1 MLKTRPTFRVQ
12 SIGSLLILSVTVTV
26 ALAMAAIIFYVTR
39 SSYNLTLE
47 IERHTLAQAGIT
59 AQRGL
64 DQYCDFAISLARSMA
79 TDRQV
84 TFALGGDPDRAQW
97 RLTEAVK
104 ATPAIWSV
112 LVFDV
117 QGQVVAGVNANGD
130 SLAGG
135 SRADRDYCKAI
146 LSGKDQ
152 YLPSS
157 IILSKTG
164 GDAMYIFTAGHSI
177 RDATG
182 QVMGGVVISLKWSA
196 FTDRFITPLR
206 FGQWGYAYMIDGS
219 GVTIAHGANKAAMLK
234 NDSSADFMQKV
245 LAQKNGQQFYEW
257 KGTRKFMSFS
267 QHPDTGF
274 IFCMTA
280 NEGELTA
287 AAATQRNILVGI
299 GVAAMLLL
307 AACITF
313 ILRRL
318 VVKPIQGLQSYAD
331 AVAHGDYNAAKQ
343 AGLRFEIAA
352 LADNLYSMVGQLKE
366 RLGYAQ
372 GVLEGFVLPCAVFDR
387 DDKATFINEHMLKAL
402 EKDGTVQSRLGESSA
417 QFIWG
422 DASRTTLVN
431 RVQAEGRLQRA
442 EIPFPTKSGLKVF
455 DATCAPIKDLDGNV
469 IGTLAVWFE
478 LTEIR
483 AQQKHIEEQNA
494 RIAKAAAAA
503 NTVSD
508 QVASAS
514 EELAAQIEQSSRG
527 SEEQRSH
534 TAEAATAMTE
544 MNSTVMEVAKNAGS
558 AAELAE
564 RTKARAEHGAQVV
577 EQAVTTITRVAQQA
591 EGLKADMGKLG
602 KQAEDIGQIL
612 EVISDIADQTN
623 LLALNAAIEAARAGD
638 AGRGFAVVAD
648 EVRKLAEKTM
658 QATNEVGGHIRSIQ
672 DSARSSIKNTEA
684 TTTAIQES
692 TGLAD
697 KSGAALREIVG
708 MVDQTADQVRG
719 IATASEQQSAASE
732 EISRSTEVINR
743 IAGETSEAMVQSGK
757 AVSDLA
763 RLAQELRTII
773 NDMNG

>member
-1 MLKTRPTFRVQ
+1 MLNTKSIFRVK
-12 SIGSLLILSVTVTV
+12 SIGSLLILSVSFTIILV
-26 ALAMAAIIFYVTR
+26 MAAIIFYVTR
-39 SSYNLTLE
+39 SSYNLSLNLE
-47 IERHTLAQAGIT
+47 QHALSQAGVT

-64 DQYCDFAISLARSMA
+64 DQYCDFGISLARSMA
-79 TDRQV
+79 TDPQV
-84 TFALGGDPDRAQW
+84 ASALAGDPDRAQW
-97 RLTEAVK
+97 RLTDAVK
-104 ATPAIWSV
+104 ATPSVWSI
-112 LVFDV
+112 LVFDST
-117 QGQVVAGVNANGD
+117 GKVVAGTNAKGD
-130 SLAGG
+130 SLAGE

-146 LSGKDQ
+146 LAGKDQ
-152 YLPSS
+152 YLPNT
-157 IILSKTG
+157 ILQSKA
-164 GDAMYIFTAGHSI
+164 GDDMYVFAAGHSM

-182 QVMGGVVISLKWSA
+182 HIMGGVAVLMKWSA
-196 FTDRFITPLR
+196 FTDRFIKPLR
-206 FGQWGYAYMIDGS
+206 FGEHGYAYMYDS
-219 GVTIAHGANKAAMLK
+219 RGVVIAHGVDNTRMFK
-234 NDSSADFMQKV
+234 NSADQGFTKEV
-245 LAQKNGQQFYEW
+245 LAKGDGGLFYEL
-257 KGTRKFMSFS
+257 KGEKKFLSFS
-267 QHPDTGF
+267 KDPETGF
-274 IFCMTA
+274 IVCMNA
-280 NEGELTA
+280 NETDLTA
-287 AAATQRNILVGI
+287 AATTQRNILVGI
-299 GVAAMLLL
+299 GLASILLL
-307 AACITF
+307 ATGISL

-318 VVKPIQGLQSYAD
+318 VVNPIRGLQNYAE

-343 AGLRFEIAA
+343 TGLRFEIAA
-352 LADNLYSMVGQLKE
+352 LADNLYTMVTQLKE
-366 RLGYAQ
+366 RLGFAQ

-387 DDKATFINEHMLKAL
+387 NDKAEFINEHMLKAL
-402 EKDGTVQSRLGESSA
+402 EKDGAPESYLGKTSSE
-417 QFIWG
+417 FIWN
-422 DASRTTLVN
+422 DASRTSLVK
-431 RVQAEGRLQRA
+431 RVQAEGRMQRA

-469 IGTLAVWFE
+469 IGALAVWFD

-483 AQQKHIEEQNA
+483 AQQKQIEEQNA

-658 QATNEVGGHIRSIQ
+658 QATSEVGGHIRSIQ
-672 DSARSSIKNTEA
+672 ESAHSSIKNTEA
-684 TTTAIQES
+684 TTAAIQES
-692 TGLAD
+692 TELAG
-697 KSGAALREIVG
+697 KSGEALHEIVG

-732 EISRSTEVINR
+732 QISRSTEVINR

-773 NDMNG
+773 NNMNG

>member
-1 MLKTRPTFRVQ
+1 MQRIK
-12 SIGSLLILSVTVTV
+12 SIGTVLILSVTLTV
-26 ALAMAAIIFYVTR
+26 SLAVVGIILYISKST
-39 SSYNLTLE
+39 YNLAITKEEQSL
-47 IERHTLAQAGIT
+47 RQAGKA
-59 AQRGL
+59 AQVGL
-64 DQYCDFAISLARSMA
+64 DQYFETATSLVRTMA
-79 TDRQV
+79 SDPQV
-84 TFALGGDPDRAQW
+84 VSALEGDPAKAQA
-97 RLTEAVK
+97 RIAAMVK
-104 ATPAIWSV
+104 ANPSVWSL
-112 LVFDV
+112 LVFDSA
-117 QGQVVAGVNANGD
+117 GKVVAGVNANGD
-130 SLAGG
+130 SLIGG
-135 SRADRDYCKAI
+135 SRADRDYYKAVMAGTELFLARNI
-146 LSGKDQ
+146 LISKSGGAD
-152 YLPSS
+152 
-157 IILSKTG
+157 
-164 GDAMYIFTAGHSI
+164 MYILPMASAI
-177 RDATG
+177 RDASGKT
-182 QVMGGVVISLKWSA
+182 VGGVGAFVRWSSY
-196 FTDRFITPLR
+196 TDRFINPLK
-206 FGQWGYAYMIDGS
+206 FGARGYAFAIDSTGKI
-219 GVTIAHGANKAAMLK
+219 IAHAGDKALILTDVSGEAFIK
-234 NDSSADFMQKV
+234 DAIAK
-245 LAQKNGQQFYEW
+245 KNGEFYYNW
-257 KGTRKFMSFS
+257 KGDRKYLSFTTD
-267 QHPDTGF
+267 PDTGF
-274 IFCMTA
+274 VVCMSAFESDLTETA
-280 NEGELTA
+280 KM
-287 AAATQRNILVGI
+287 QRNILMAI
-299 GVAAMLLL
+299 GL
-307 AACITF
+307 AAVLVLVAVITLL
-313 ILRRL
+313 IRRL
-318 VVKPIQGLQSYAD
+318 VVQPINNLKHYTDAIARREYGAKRHAD
-331 AVAHGDYNAAKQ
+331 Y
-343 AGLRFEIAA
+343 RYE
-352 LADNLYSMVGQLKE
+352 LADLAANLHGMVDQLKE
-366 RLGYAQ
+366 RLGFAQ

-387 DDKATFINEHMLKAL
+387 NDTTEFINDHMLKAL
-402 EKDGTVQSRLGESSA
+402 EKDGAPESYLGKSSGEVIWNDAGHDTVSKRAL
-417 QFIWG
+417 
-422 DASRTTLVN
+422 
-431 RVQAEGRLQRA
+431 AEGRMVRTEVPYPA
-442 EIPFPTKSGLKVF
+442 KSGTRIF
-455 DATCAPIKDLDGNV
+455 DVTSTPIKDLDGAV
-469 IGTLAVWFE
+469 MGSLAVWFE

-483 AQQKHIEEQNA
+483 AQQKQIESQNA

-658 QATNEVGGHIRSIQ
+658 QATSEVGGHIRSIQ
-672 DSARSSIKNTEA
+672 DSARSNIRNTEV
-684 TTTAIQES
+684 TTAAIQES
-692 TGLAD
+692 TELAG
-697 KSGAALREIVG
+697 KSGEALHEIVG

-719 IATASEQQSAASE
+719 IATASEEQSAASE